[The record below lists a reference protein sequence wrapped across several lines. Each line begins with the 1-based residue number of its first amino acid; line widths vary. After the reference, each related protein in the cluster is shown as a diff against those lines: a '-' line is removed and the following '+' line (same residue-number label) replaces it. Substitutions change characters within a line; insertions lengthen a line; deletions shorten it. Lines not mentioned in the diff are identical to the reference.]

1 MILESKDATWM
12 QMWIALGISVLSC
25 MQEKYIHIFLFYTIW
40 ITSKF
45 PKITTNNSVV
55 FVRLY

>member
-12 QMWIALGISVLSC
+12 QMWIVLGISVC

-45 PKITTNNSVV
+45 PKITMNNSVA

>member
-12 QMWIALGISVLSC
+12 QMLIALGISVC

-45 PKITTNNSVV
+45 PKITMNNSVV